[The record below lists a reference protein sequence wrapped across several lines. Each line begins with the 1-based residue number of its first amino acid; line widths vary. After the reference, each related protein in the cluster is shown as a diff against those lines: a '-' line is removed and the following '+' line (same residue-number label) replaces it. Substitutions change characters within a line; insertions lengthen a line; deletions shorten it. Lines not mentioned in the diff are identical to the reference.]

1 MFFIRKYTSTI
12 APSAILYIPK
22 ALKLCFFTK
31 LIRNSITISDTAKET
46 AIPINSSTISN
57 GDAVNPARMNFSTFS
72 KDAPSITGI
81 ARKKE
86 NSADAVRDTPV
97 SIPPRMV
104 APEREVPGISDKT

>member
-1 MFFIRKYTSTI
+1 M
-12 APSAILYIPK
+12 PK

-31 LIRNSITISDTAKET
+31 LIRNSITISDTTKET
-46 AIPINSSTISN
+46 AIPIKSSTSSK
-57 GDAVNPARMNFSTFS
+57 GDAVNPARINLSTLS

-97 SIPPRMV
+97 SIPPSIV